1 MSNYPFFS
9 MFVPKFTFITKIG
22 VFVLAALLLQSCSE
36 GRKVTQAKESETKP
50 VADILIQNVTAIDV
64 KNGSRSGVNVLIT
77 GNIIS
82 GVYSVGDPNVQTAKT
97 LIDGTGKYMIPGLW
111 DSHVHLTFDDKVSGS
126 MNRLF
131 IANGVTSVRDTGG
144 LLDLVLQARDKA
156 KKEVSPNIYFAGPL
170 LDGVPSVYKGDA
182 PGFPEIA
189 KTVATPEQAVLAVDE
204 LAAAGAHLIKAYE
217 MLSPDVFKAVIERAK
232 YHNLPVTGHVPLSMT
247 AIQASAAG
255 MNSMEHMRNL
265 ELACAANEA
274 ELLEQRLQD
283 LKNPNNK
290 LGSQVRTHIH
300 STQRSQAVS
309 NFDSVQ
315 CKELISQLVKSQT
328 WQVPTMALNMR
339 AKTPYYADSEWQKTY
354 QGLPKLVAQDWI
366 KTGNSVAAGLA
377 EPSQETNKMMLH
389 ADWQIAMLQR
399 LVKAGVTIMAGTD
412 TPIAFL
418 TPGFSLHLELER
430 LVEEGGMSPMQALEA
445 ATLTPAK
452 YFNLQDTVG
461 TIELGMM
468 ADMVLLDANPLQKI
482 QNTTT
487 IRAVFKA
494 GELFNRKALDQLL
507 ITD

>member
-1 MSNYPFFS
+1 
-9 MFVPKFTFITKIG
+9 
-22 VFVLAALLLQSCSE
+22 
-36 GRKVTQAKESETKP
+36 
-50 VADILIQNVTAIDV
+50 
-64 KNGSRSGVNVLIT
+64 
-77 GNIIS
+77 
-82 GVYSVGDPNVQTAKT
+82 
-97 LIDGTGKYMIPGLW
+97 
-111 DSHVHLTFDDKVSGS
+111 
-126 MNRLF
+126 
-131 IANGVTSVRDTGG
+131 
-144 LLDLVLQARDKA
+144 
-156 KKEVSPNIYFAGPL
+156 
-170 LDGVPSVYKGDA
+170 
-182 PGFPEIA
+182 
-189 KTVATPEQAVLAVDE
+189 
-204 LAAAGAHLIKAYE
+204 
-217 MLSPDVFKAVIERAK
+217 
-232 YHNLPVTGHVPLSMT
+232 
-247 AIQASAAG
+247 

-468 ADMVLLDANPLQKI
+468 ADMLLLDANPLQKI